1 MDYFPVSVSKTLQQE
16 NSSKSSSQKSTLEK
30 KKSQNSKQLPN
41 NFFERVIDLEMMLDR
56 EFLMSTLLELVN
68 LYSVR

>member
-1 MDYFPVSVSKTLQQE
+1 MDYSPVVSKTLQQE
-16 NSSKSSSQKSTLEK
+16 NSLSPQKSTLEK